1 MPNDALWTAYA
12 NTVLRIGGR
21 RQIKIDLRQPLSDEN
36 RRVLTVLL
44 PEKTFAIV
52 TPFNPG
58 GKRGHSWRNRWRYVR
73 MRARLSS
80 SALHFAPAD
89 GESPDGTHRER
100 GFAIAMGRGDAATLA
115 RSHGQLAL
123 YWFDGEA
130 FWIDDVRTTR
140 PPQRL
145 P

>member
-1 MPNDALWTAYA
+1 MPNDVLWTAYA
-12 NTVLRIGGR
+12 NTVLRFEGQ
-21 RQIKIDLRQPLSDEN
+21 RQIKIDLRLPLSDET
-36 RRVLTVLL
+36 RRVLTILL

-58 GKRGHSWRNRWRYVR
+58 GRRAPAWANRWRYFR
-73 MRARLSS
+73 MRASLVAR
-80 SALHFAPAD
+80 ALPFAPAD
-89 GESPDGTHRER
+89 GESPDGRHRER
-100 GFAIAMGRGDAATLA
+100 GFAIAMGRGNAATLA
-115 RSHGQLAL
+115 RSRGQLAL

-130 FWIDDVRTTR
+130 FWINDVRTTR

>member
-1 MPNDALWTAYA
+1 MPNDVLWTAYA
-12 NTVLRIGGR
+12 NTLLRIGDR
-21 RQIKIDLRQPLSDEN
+21 RQIKIDLRLPLSDET

-58 GKRGHSWRNRWRYVR
+58 GKRAHSWTNRWRYVR
-73 MRARLSS
+73 MRA
-80 SALHFAPAD
+80 ALASRASHFTHAD
-89 GESPDGTHRER
+89 GESPDGAHRER
-100 GFAIAMGRGDAATLA
+100 GFAIALGRGDAATLA
-115 RSHGQLAL
+115 RSYEQLAL